1 VQSLQR
7 VAVAQY
13 GQRQQL
19 DIQSLPDA
27 HVDFHRRAWKCF
39 LGQGIRNETLHQT
52 TGVSVK
58 RLLYYND
65 VKGDKKPGKGELW
78 YLKPKRGRAN
88 ESYHIVDTGE
98 DLWTVSQKYGIKL
111 SKLQKKNRIKKNQ
124 TAVKPGRVLWLKKVR
139 PADVPVAYI
148 SGVPADPQKPS
159 PTTRNHAAPPVEK
172 QETSELT
179 PVDNPKYSTNS
190 AQTLHGVKSGETL
203 YSLSKEYGV
212 TVAELRNWNG
222 LAEDAVLSV
231 GQQLRVHS
239 NDNVLDGQ
247 TSVSGTTAPRFETYR
262 VKAGDTLYQ
271 IARDHQ
277 TTIKELLEWNG
288 KSDFNLS
295 IGEELKVRKQP

>member
-1 VQSLQR
+1 
-7 VAVAQY
+7 
-13 GQRQQL
+13 
-19 DIQSLPDA
+19 
-27 HVDFHRRAWKCF
+27 
-39 LGQGIRNETLHQT
+39 
-52 TGVSVK
+52 
-58 RLLYYND
+58 
-65 VKGDKKPGKGELW
+65 
-78 YLKPKRGRAN
+78 
-88 ESYHIVDTGE
+88 
-98 DLWTVSQKYGIKL
+98 
-111 SKLQKKNRIKKNQ
+111 
-124 TAVKPGRVLWLKKVR
+124 
-139 PADVPVAYI
+139 
-148 SGVPADPQKPS
+148 
-159 PTTRNHAAPPVEK
+159 VEK

-179 PVDNPKYSTNS
+179 PVDNPEYSTNS

-212 TVAELRNWNG
+212 TVAELRKWNG

-239 NDNVLDGQ
+239 NNNVLDGQ
-247 TSVSGTTAPRFETYR
+247 TSVSGTTAPRFETYK